1 MTTNPA
7 VADHARLL
15 ADQAPGGSLTRRAAG
30 CVVVAYST
38 TRTPEHARKVLDGL
52 DDELRDACHTLA
64 DDITARLERELTP
77 KEN

>member
-7 VADHARLL
+7 IAEQARTI

-30 CVVVAYST
+30 CVAVAYST
-38 TRTPEHARKVLDGL
+38 TKTPAHARKALAGL
-52 DDELRDACHTLA
+52 DDELRAACHTLA
-64 DDITARLERELTP
+64 DTITAQLAPAT